1 MFEWVREANRRG
13 AEVGDADLSEMLGV
27 LGLGGL
33 EPLRASAK
41 LTIDP
46 RARELLDERE
56 QARARRDF
64 QTADAIREQLHELGW
79 EIRDGPQGP
88 ELIASGGR

>member
-1 MFEWVREANRRG
+1 
-13 AEVGDADLSEMLGV
+13 MLGV

-33 EPLRASAK
+33 QPLRASAG

-64 QTADAIREQLHELGW
+64 QTADAIREQLRELGW